1 MLYKGKDK
9 FVEQVKLTDGA
20 KLIFEKNN
28 VVLVRVTTFNACNR
42 LFKKESIKWCIAED
56 EYHWKEYVEKEPLR
70 RQYFIVDFN
79 KIHDVNTIERNEA
92 LIGFTLNFDK
102 VIAAH
107 AKDDG
112 NVVYHFNETLK
123 EKGIY
128 DEVYHEIDLY
138 NRRFKAVM
146 TAITVI
152 AAMTLC
158 LVTVLKHY
166 H

>member
-9 FVEQVKLTDGA
+9 FIEQVKLTDGA

-42 LFKKESIKWCIAED
+42 LFKKDSIKWCIAED
-56 EYHWKEYVEKEPLR
+56 ECHWKEYVEKEPLR

-92 LIGFTLNFDK
+92 LIGFTLGFDK

-112 NVVYHFNETLK
+112 NVVYHFNEILK

-128 DEVYHEIDLY
+128 DEVYHEMNLY
-138 NRRFKAVM
+138 NRRLVAAM

-152 AAMTLC
+152 AAIALC
-158 LVTVLKHY
+158 LVIALNH
-166 H
+166 

>member
-9 FVEQVKLTDGA
+9 FIEQVKLTDGA

-42 LFKKESIKWCIAED
+42 LFKKDSIRWCIAED
-56 EYHWKEYVEKEPLR
+56 ECHWKEYVEKEPLR

-92 LIGFTLNFDK
+92 LIGFTLGFDK

-112 NVVYHFNETLK
+112 NVVYHFNEILK

-128 DEVYHEIDLY
+128 DEVYHEINLY
-138 NRRFKAVM
+138 NRRLIAVF

-152 AAMTLC
+152 AAIALC
-158 LVTVLKHY
+158 LVVAFKH
-166 H
+166 

>member
-9 FVEQVKLTDGA
+9 FIEQVKLTNGA

-28 VVLVRVTTFNACNR
+28 VVLVRVTTFNACKR
-42 LFKKESIKWCIAED
+42 LFKKEGIKWCIAED
-56 EYHWKEYVEKEPLR
+56 ECYWNEYVTKEALR

-79 KIHDVNTIERNEA
+79 KIHDLNSIERNEA
-92 LIGFTLNFDK
+92 IIGFTLNFDK
-102 VIAAH
+102 AIAAH

-112 NVVYHFNETLK
+112 NVIYHFNEILK

-128 DEVYHEIDLY
+128 DEVYHEINLY
-138 NRRFKAVM
+138 NRRLTAAM

-152 AAMTLC
+152 AAIGLC
-158 LVTVLKHY
+158 LFIVLKH
-166 H
+166 

>member
-9 FVEQVKLTDGA
+9 FIEQVKLTDGA

-28 VVLVRVTTFNACNR
+28 IVLVRVTTFNACRR
-42 LFKKESIKWCIAED
+42 LFKKEGIKWCIAED
-56 EYHWKEYVEKEPLR
+56 ECHWKEYVEKEPLR
-70 RQYFIVDFN
+70 RQYFIGDCN
-79 KIHDVNTIERNEA
+79 KIHDLNNTERNEA
-92 LIGFTLNFDK
+92 LIGFTLNFGK

-112 NVVYHFNETLK
+112 NVVYHFNEALK

-128 DEVYHEIDLY
+128 DEVYHEINLY
-138 NRRFKAVM
+138 DRRFNAAM

-152 AAMTLC
+152 AAIALC
-158 LVTVLKHY
+158 LVIVLNH
-166 H
+166 